1 MKTCCRL
8 TGSALAI
15 MLALSLLG
23 CEGEEPTG
31 GERDV
36 ELAAQRVAEANVLVE
51 QGDYAGA
58 NALYKEAMSLDP
70 QNLDAHFGAAVTEAL
85 ILEDDPEIADATEAW
100 IEYFDEH
107 PGPWPSPGFLGD
119 TGLPLSALAL
129 IGGVVESMTSSAQ
142 GPPTMSEMQQI
153 LENRVLPVISYLLA
167 RFSVLESDPS
177 FQFIATPGMT
187 GEPESME
194 IDVGD
199 IYLADAGV
207 RVMRATIYFLI
218 SYDLDV
224 DDYEEPSWE
233 TLLAEGSSFLT
244 LHAAGWTYMQN
255 ARSDLLAAIGRA
267 EDGIDAIL
275 AETDDQS
282 DDLVVIDDPEDP
294 DFQQG
299 QETLNDLE
307 TALNGPI
314 QIEIPWEQ
322 PGPPTVT
329 VDLSMFFL
337 NPIQDWKA
345 RLPIYHF
352 EEGEPVLEEP
362 ITFPDPTFNGILPG
376 MTNDRLRELFGW

>member
-1 MKTCCRL
+1 MRIWCRL
-8 TGSALAI
+8 AGSALAI

-23 CEGEEPTG
+23 CEGEEPTA
-31 GERDV
+31 GERDI
-36 ELAAQRVAEANVLVE
+36 ELALERVAEANELVE
-51 QGDYAGA
+51 LGDYGEA
-58 NALYKEAMSLDP
+58 NALYREAISLDP

-85 ILEDDPEIADATEAW
+85 ILEDDPEIADAIEAW

-107 PGPWPSPGFLGD
+107 PGPWPSPGLLGD

-129 IGGVVESMTSSAQ
+129 IRGIVESMTSTAQ

-153 LENRVLPVISYLLA
+153 LENRVLPVTSYVLA
-167 RFSVLESDPS
+167 RFSLLESNPS

-187 GEPESME
+187 GEPESIE

-218 SYDLDV
+218 SYALDV

-233 TLLAEGSSFLT
+233 TLLADGSSFLM
-244 LHAAGWTYMQN
+244 LYPAGWTYMQN

-267 EDGIDAIL
+267 ENGIDAIL
-275 AETDDQS
+275 GETDDQS
-282 DDLVVIDDPEDP
+282 DDFVVIDHPEDP

-299 QETLNDLE
+299 QETLDDLR
-307 TALNGPI
+307 TALSGPI
-314 QIEIPWEQ
+314 EIEIPWEQ
-322 PGPPTVT
+322 PGEPTVT

-345 RLPIYHF
+345 KLPYYHF

-362 ITFPDPTFNGILPG
+362 ITFPDPTFNGMLPG